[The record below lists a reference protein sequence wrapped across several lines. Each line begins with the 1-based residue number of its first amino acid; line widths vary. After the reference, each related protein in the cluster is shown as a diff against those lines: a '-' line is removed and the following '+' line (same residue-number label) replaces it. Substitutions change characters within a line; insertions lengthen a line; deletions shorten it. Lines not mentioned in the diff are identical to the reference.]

1 MRNFFVLMPSFE
13 NYGGHEFT
21 FIKPLNFFAKE
32 KRLNLV
38 YLLPKNNKLKF
49 KNKSS
54 KIIFFSKKYNFLL
67 KIISIIIN
75 YFKIK
80 NYFKKR
86 YDDND
91 IIYLDGYSLYF
102 LISFTLFY
110 FLSNKKKIKLILWLR
125 YPITKSLKDKIL
137 KFFIHKIYNLTNTIF
152 LTENELLEKN
162 IRKNFNKIRIN
173 KMPSLHNLGQ
183 YKKTKKINKKNF
195 KILCPGIYR
204 EEKYGSNLIK
214 FIKNNL
220 TKNFKV
226 KISRNFKLEFKNLP
240 QKYLKKLIFINDNLN
255 YKNFIN
261 EVLKSDI
268 ILLPYKMPNYKY
280 RTSGLFFEAISLNK
294 FTYVSNGTL
303 MEKDLKKF
311 DLINFGIKNWE
322 NLTIDAIFRNIKN
335 KKNIRKLRNFSDYYK
350 KINGP
355 KSFSNKLIGLC
366 EKF

>member
-1 MRNFFVLMPSFE
+1 MRNFFVLLPSFE

-21 FIKPLNFFAKE
+21 FIKSLNYFAKK

-38 YLLPKNNKLKF
+38 YLLPKKNKLKL
-49 KNKSS
+49 KNKNL
-54 KIIFFSKKYNFLL
+54 KIIFFSKKYNFLF

-86 YDDND
+86 YNDND

-102 LISFTLFY
+102 LISFILFY
-110 FLSNKKKIKLILWLR
+110 FFSNQKKIKLILWLR

-137 KFFIHKIYNLTNTIF
+137 KFFINKICDLKNTIF

-162 IRKNFNKIRIN
+162 IKKNFSKIIIN
-173 KMPSLHNLGQ
+173 KMPSLHNLSK
-183 YKKTKKINKKNF
+183 YKKLKKISKKYLN
-195 KILCPGIYR
+195 ILCPGIYR
-204 EEKYGSNLIK
+204 EEKYGGNLLN
-214 FIKNNL
+214 FIENNL
-220 TKNFKV
+220 TKNFKL
-226 KISRNFKLEFKNLP
+226 KISKNFKSECKDLS
-240 QKYLKKLIFINDNLN
+240 QKYLKKLIFINDSLN
-255 YKNFIN
+255 YKNFIE

-268 ILLPYKMPNYKY
+268 ILLPYKMPNYEY

-311 DLINFGIKNWE
+311 DLKNFGIKNWE
-322 NLTIDAIFRNIKN
+322 ILTIDEILRNIKN
-335 KKNIRKLRNFSDYYK
+335 EKNIKNLRNFSNFYK

-355 KSFSNKLIGLC
+355 KSFSNQLIELC